1 MRTFSPEIKNKISI
15 IISVIAYIIG
25 IILYKCLINKYKLI
39 MSETCIKRT
48 FILYKFPISLLI

>member
-15 IISVIAYIIG
+15 ITVIAYIIG